1 MKILVLTTS
10 YPSGPA
16 DAGGVFIQNLVC
28 ALARRGHAM
37 RVVAPAGKGVAGRC
51 VIEGIPVWRFRYGT
65 IGRSLYL
72 TSVPGG
78 IPEALRRRPTAALG
92 LGGLMARFVKAAR
105 EHVSWADLI
114 YANWLG
120 AGLAGRGADKH
131 RKVPMVITLR
141 GDDAYLL
148 HKRWLWRAIG
158 RCVFRRC
165 AAVTAVSANMA
176 PLIEP
181 HLPERLRPV
190 LVPAFGVDIGQFH
203 PPTGTQREAGTGP
216 AGLFVGNVAR
226 AKGVDVLIRALAK
239 CDDAWRRFAFVGG
252 GPDVEKMKRLAR
264 ELNVDGRI
272 EWAGPRPATETPDWM
287 RRFDFLV
294 LPSLSEGRP
303 NVVVEAMAS
312 GLPVIA
318 TSVGGVP
325 ELVSDGRTGLLVKA
339 GDAQELADVIRNLC
353 TNAALRGSLGR
364 AGRAYVEAE
373 DLTWDRTAGQMEEI
387 FAKAV
392 RTG

>member
-1 MKILVLTTS
+1 MRILVLTTS
-10 YPSGPA
+10 YPSAPA
-16 DAGGVFIQNLVC
+16 DAGGVFIHNLVC

-37 RVVAPAGKGVAGRC
+37 RVVAPACKGAGGRV
-51 VIEGIPVWRFRYGT
+51 VIEGIPLWRFGYG
-65 IGRSLYL
+65 IIRRDLYL

-92 LGGLMARFVKAAR
+92 LVGLMARFVKAAR
-105 EHVSWADLI
+105 EHAGWADLI

-120 AGLAGRGADKH
+120 AGAAGGIAGKRH
-131 RKVPMVITLR
+131 NTPMVITLR
-141 GDDAYLL
+141 GDDAYLV
-148 HKRWLWRAIG
+148 HKRRLWQAIG
-158 RCVFRRC
+158 RRVFRRC

-181 HLPERLRPV
+181 HLPDRLRPV
-190 LVPAFGVDIGQFH
+190 LVPAFGVDIERFH
-203 PPTGTQREAGTGP
+203 APTGTQRDYGERP

-226 AKGVDVLIRALAK
+226 AKGVDVLIRALAE
-239 CDDAWRRFAFVGG
+239 CDDAWARFAFVGG
-252 GPDVEKMKRLAR
+252 GPDVERMKRLAG
-264 ELNVDGRI
+264 ELKVDGRI
-272 EWAGPRPATETPDWM
+272 EWAGARPATEVPDWM
-287 RRFDFLV
+287 RRFDFIV

-325 ELVSDGRTGLLVKA
+325 ELVSDGQTGLLVKA
-339 GDAQELADVIRNLC
+339 GDERQLADAIRSLC
-353 TNAALRGSLGR
+353 ANAALRGSLGR

-373 DLTWDRTAGQMEEI
+373 NLTWDRTAEQMEEI
-387 FAKAV
+387 FAKAI
-392 RTG
+392 RAG